1 MKMEYHYF
9 GIGIVLRI
17 FGVDSEISGV
27 MQKIKGLGYCGHAAV
42 FFARKNDCVPSGTMD
57 TE

>member
-27 MQKIKGLGYCGHAAV
+27 MQKIKGLGNYGV
-42 FFARKNDCVPSGTMD
+42 FFTKAIL
-57 TE
+57 